1 MRFTNVYIF
10 LGRFI
15 KMTTTLKDIRNTYLN
30 YFARNG
36 HKIVP
41 SSSLVPDNDPTLM
54 FTNSGMVQFKNI
66 FTGNETRDYKRATT
80 SQKSVRAGGKHNDL
94 DSVGYDVRHH
104 TFFEMLGNFSFGD
117 YFKEEA
123 INYAWELVTKE
134 FCIPKEKLAVTVY
147 HTDEVARNI
156 WKKVSGLPEDRIINI
171 ATKDNFW
178 QMGDTGP
185 CGYCSEIFYDHG
197 EQVWGGLPGTPE
209 EDGDRWIE
217 IWNLVFDE
225 FEDLPDGSRIE
236 LKQKC
241 IDTGMGLERMSAIL
255 QGVHSNYDIDLF
267 RNLIKD
273 IADLAN
279 SDPYGALQSSHNVI
293 ADHLRSTCFLIAD
306 GVLPSNE
313 GRGYVL
319 RRIMRRAMRHIQLLG
334 VKEPMLYKL
343 VPSLQREMGE
353 AYPELYRAQAL
364 ITETIKTEETRFIK
378 TLDKGLKI
386 LDEEVANLHG
396 KKILSGDT
404 AFKLYDTYGFPL
416 DLTQDAL
423 KTRNIEV
430 DTKGFDAA
438 MEKQKAEARKNW
450 AGSGDAG
457 TEKVWFEVQEKV
469 GHSEFLGYNTLRADA
484 QITALVVNGQMINAV
499 SNVGGEFCL
508 MSNQTPFYAEMGGQ
522 CGDIGLISNENTTIQ
537 VLDTK
542 KKLDGV
548 AVHYC
553 KLLKGSVKVGDT
565 LTFQV
570 MAENHKAICANHS
583 VTHLAHRALRD
594 VLGDHVAQ
602 KGSYVS
608 ADRMRFDISH
618 PKQITA
624 EELRQVENI
633 VNQAIRKD
641 YAVTTVL
648 MTPDEAIK
656 EGATALFGEKYGDV
670 VRVVSMG
677 DDKELFSRELCGGTH
692 VKSTGEIGYFNIVSE
707 SAVAAGI
714 RRIECVT
721 GCGAEKFVQDIEDK
735 LHKASSL
742 LKTNP
747 NDLEN
752 RIKQL
757 LEEKKKLENQI
768 LEIKK
773 SFVANKAADNQD
785 KIDTVNGV
793 KFVGRAIPN
802 VHPKELKSFIDE
814 INASIGSGIV
824 VLATAN
830 EDNKASV
837 VVGVTKDLTA
847 KYSAIDLVKIA
858 SGVLGGQG
866 GGGRPDMAQA
876 GGPNGEKIAEAID
889 AVKQAI

>member
-1 MRFTNVYIF
+1 
-10 LGRFI
+10 
-15 KMTTTLKDIRNTYLN
+15 MTVTLKDIRSTYLN
-30 YFARNG
+30 YFAKNG
-36 HKIVP
+36 HKIIP

-134 FCIPKEKLAVTVY
+134 FCIPKDKLAVTVY

-156 WKKVSGLPEDRIINI
+156 WKKVSGLPDDRIIKI

-225 FEDLPDGSRIE
+225 FEDLPDGTRIE

-255 QGVHSNYDIDLF
+255 QGVHSNYEIDLF

-279 SDPYGALQSSHNVI
+279 SDPTGPLQSSHNVI

-306 GVLPSNE
+306 GVMPSNE

-364 ITETIKTEETRFIK
+364 ITETIKTEESRFIK

-386 LDEEVANLHG
+386 LDEEISHLGNNRV
-396 KKILSGDT
+396 LSGET

-423 KTRNIEV
+423 KSKQIEV
-430 DTKGFDAA
+430 DVKGFSVA

-469 GHSEFLGYNTLRADA
+469 GSTEFLGYNTLNVGG
-484 QITALVVNGQMINAV
+484 QITALVSNNQMVNAV
-499 SNVGGEFCL
+499 SNVGGEFYL
-508 MSNQTPFYAEMGGQ
+508 VANQTPFYGEMGGQ
-522 CGDIGLISNENTTIQ
+522 CGDIGIIVNEATTIQ
-537 VLDTK
+537 VTDTK
-542 KKLDGV
+542 KKLDGIT
-548 AVHYC
+548 VHCC
-553 KLLKGSVKVGDT
+553 KLLKGIVKVGDT
-565 LTFQV
+565 LTFMV
-570 MAENHKAICANHS
+570 MEENRKSICANHS

-602 KGSYVS
+602 KGSSVGP
-608 ADRMRFDISH
+608 DRMRFDISH

-624 EELRQVENI
+624 EQLRQVENI

-641 YAVTTVL
+641 YPVTTVL

-656 EGATALFGEKYGDV
+656 EGATALFGEKYGET
-670 VRVVSMG
+670 VRVVTMG
-677 DDKELFSRELCGGTH
+677 DDQQVFSRELCGGTH

-735 LHKASSL
+735 LHSASAL

-757 LEEKKKLENQI
+757 LEEKKKLETQL
-768 LEIKK
+768 LEVKK
-773 SFVANKAADNQD
+773 NFVAHKTSDNQD
-785 KIDTVNGV
+785 KAEVVNGI
-793 KFVGRAIPN
+793 KFIGRAIPN

-814 INASIGSGIV
+814 ITSVLGSGIV
-824 VLATAN
+824 VLAT
-830 EDNKASV
+830 DNDDGKASV

-847 KYSAIDLVKIA
+847 KYSAVDLVKLA
-858 SGVLGGQG
+858 SAELGGQG

-876 GGPNGEKIAEAID
+876 GGPNGENIDKAIN
-889 AVKQAI
+889 AVRQAI